1 HTPTILSLLTYVP
14 LHRRPHSCGQLLTL
28 FCPNSLTA
36 GAREHLPYLLCCMHS
51 ALGIGIIQRKEQVTL
66 KKYVWTNVQEFEQV
80 CQQVAMQ
87 ARGKLSSGMNVPLA
101 PTEAGAHVATL
112 MSLYQGPLLQGIQL
126 NDLLEL
132 DL

>member
-1 HTPTILSLLTYVP
+1 
-14 LHRRPHSCGQLLTL
+14 
-28 FCPNSLTA
+28 
-36 GAREHLPYLLCCMHS
+36 
-51 ALGIGIIQRKEQVTL
+51 
-66 KKYVWTNVQEFEQV
+66 
-80 CQQVAMQ
+80 MQ

-132 DL
+132 DLWLGAERERLQQQYFQALSTLIHIQAAAGKRSERLNLAPSVVALDPLQKSLYHTVMKANSSPGQRPHS

>member
-1 HTPTILSLLTYVP
+1 
-14 LHRRPHSCGQLLTL
+14 
-28 FCPNSLTA
+28 
-36 GAREHLPYLLCCMHS
+36 
-51 ALGIGIIQRKEQVTL
+51 
-66 KKYVWTNVQEFEQV
+66 
-80 CQQVAMQ
+80 MQ

-132 DL
+132 DLWLGAERERLQQQYFQALSTLIHIQAAAGKWLEGLTNSPPTVAPDPFQKSNYHTCT